1 MFLNQLST
9 PLKKALFLELSALVM
24 MAAGD
29 DGNPE
34 KLSNRSDNLVLN
46 KFLAGI
52 NTAEEAMLN
61 EYQSELFK
69 DGDEC
74 ANAGREFLENSLY
87 TKGHASFNTELDSY
101 HMFAMEDTLRRMHLG
116 EEEWMNDKEANLP
129 EGRFLALW
137 FILVKSIYSALS
149 KYSDNAAV
157 KQEVM
162 QNLVMG
168 GEDIL
173 SLTPEKIQASM
184 ASLPK
189 IKQEILAET
198 AGRVIDSKLALGL
211 GLSEKEKKIFICEL
225 IGAAYS
231 SGAFEEEE
239 KQLIESI
246 CKALGAES
254 EYIEEFDG
262 AMAKLFKANKEL
274 ADLINE

>member
-1 MFLNQLST
+1 M
-9 PLKKALFLELSALVM
+9 
-24 MAAGD
+24 
-29 DGNPE
+29 
-34 KLSNRSDNLVLN
+34 NR
-46 KFLAGI
+46 
-52 NTAEEAMLN
+52 EEA
-61 EYQSELFK
+61 S
-69 DGDEC
+69 
-74 ANAGREFLENSLY
+74 
-87 TKGHASFNTELDSY
+87 
-101 HMFAMEDTLRRMHLG
+101 
-116 EEEWMNDKEANLP
+116 LP
-129 EGRFLALW
+129 EDHFLALW
-137 FILVKSIYSALS
+137 FILEKSIHSALS

-184 ASLPK
+184 AFLPK

-239 KQLIESI
+239 KQLIETI

-254 EYIEEFDG
+254 EYIEEFDD